1 MHDTAIIFFFDEQG
15 RRVPVFGENHF
26 PFIHEALHESYVKMA
41 PEIKE
46 KELYALFEGKEFL
59 VWPVDSNQAAWTS
72 LILSRDE
79 ELKYLGTENKS
90 TSHKAMTAEEV
101 QDSMKTATSVN
112 NGMQRR
118 LPDAQ
123 QQSSKAAFIAR
134 LITGVEEREKE
145 EYNKTT
151 KPDGHEINLADDVK
165 TFVHAVLTDEKTKSN
180 PQLIA
185 AVAELLEFFR

>member
-1 MHDTAIIFFFDEQG
+1 MTK
-15 RRVPVFGENHF
+15 ENKL
-26 PFIHEALHESYVKMA
+26 AQ
-41 PEIKE
+41 IK
-46 KELYALFEGKEFL
+46 
-59 VWPVDSNQAAWTS
+59 S
-72 LILSRDE
+72 LISEYANEASENELSVLLE
-79 ELKYLGTENKS
+79 IAALANTEYNKILGMKKS
-90 TSHKAMTAEEV
+90 
-101 QDSMKTATSVN
+101 TSVN
-112 NGMQRR
+112 NGTQRH

-123 QQSSKAAFIAR
+123 QQSSEGASIAR
-134 LITGVEEREKE
+134 LIAGIDEIAKE